1 MLVIKSSSHQF
12 ASHHDSKEDASAQF
26 SMESK
31 SYYLL
36 WKHLQPALENV
47 DVDVAVA
54 AIVSG
59 DDATGTFTDG
69 TVFTATGESDYISV
83 NVDNGTCVGSYYV
96 SYSASLHHLNG
107 NLLLH
112 WWQTCC
118 VGKICN
124 TNLLMGM
131 QVTSGGPILGVSKSN
146 SSGSTTSAS
155 LSIVALLSILAITLC
170 IGIQ

>member
-1 MLVIKSSSHQF
+1 MLVIKFFCQQF

-26 SMESK
+26 PIVGVQD
-31 SYYLL
+31 YLV

-47 DVDVAVA
+47 HVAVA
-54 AIVSG
+54 ATVSG

-83 NVDNGTCVGSYYV
+83 NVDNGACVGSYYV
-96 SYSASLHHLNG
+96 SHSALLHHLNG
-107 NLLLH
+107 SLLLH
-112 WWQTCC
+112 LRQTCH
-118 VGKICN
+118 VGN

-131 QVTSGGPILGVSKSN
+131 QVTSGGPILGISKST

-155 LSIVALLSILAITLC
+155 LSLVAVISIVAITLC
-170 IGIQ
+170 IGTQ